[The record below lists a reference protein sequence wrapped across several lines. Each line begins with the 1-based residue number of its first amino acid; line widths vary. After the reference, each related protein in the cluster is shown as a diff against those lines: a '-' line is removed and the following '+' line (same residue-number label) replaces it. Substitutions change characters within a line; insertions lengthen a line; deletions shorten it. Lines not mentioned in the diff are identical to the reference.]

1 MALPEI
7 LPRRT
12 CAIDGSPR
20 LEPLH
25 RFRDFP
31 VYMGCTDDPP
41 DDDPTHDMA
50 WSICRDCGCIQLTE
64 LVPLPV
70 LYARSHNSGLVG
82 GLWARHHEAF
92 AEFILAHGPASVLE
106 VGAGHGI
113 LSIQVHRRR
122 PAVDWVAVEPNPT
135 PQPGCRARFI
145 RGFFPADVEAD
156 LSVDAVVHSH
166 FLEHLY
172 EPRRFFADLGRF
184 LAPGRL
190 LIFSVP
196 NMRVMLDRK
205 YTNCLNFEH
214 SYFLDEAAI
223 DRLLA
228 EAGFETVDRWP
239 FLDDHSLFYAARR
252 TEEGVAV
259 PGATAGGPTA
269 DAHAANRAA
278 YAAYLRHHEE
288 EVARLNAFMAAHDGE
303 VFLFGAHVFSQYLFA
318 FGLDQGRLA
327 AVLDNDPAKQG
338 RRLSGSRLSV
348 ASPEVLRTARRP
360 AVILKAG
367 VYNQEIRD
375 DIVTRINPETRFV

>member
-7 LPRRT
+7 LQRT
-12 CAIDGSPR
+12 RCVIDGSPR

-25 RFRDFP
+25 RFPEFP

-41 DDDPTHDMA
+41 GTDPTHDMA
-50 WSICRDCGCIQLTE
+50 WAICRDCGCIQLTE
-64 LVPLPV
+64 LVPPPV

-92 AEFILAHGPASVLE
+92 AEFILEHGPASVLE

-122 PAVDWVAVEPNPT
+122 PEVDWVAVEPNPT

-145 RGFFPADVEAD
+145 RGFFPGDVETG

-172 EPRRFFADLGRF
+172 APREFFADLGRF
-184 LAPGRL
+184 LAPGKL
-190 LIFSVP
+190 LLFSVP
-196 NMRVMLDRK
+196 NMRVMLERK

-214 SYFLDEAAI
+214 SYLADEAAI
-223 DRLLA
+223 ERLLA
-228 EAGFETVDRWP
+228 EAGFATVDRRA

-252 TEEGVAV
+252 MGGVG
-259 PGATAGGPTA
+259 GAAPAAPAPA
-269 DAHAANRAA
+269 DAWARNRAA
-278 YAAYLRHHEE
+278 YEDYLRHHAD

-318 FGLDQGRLA
+318 FGLDQGRIT
-327 AVLDNDPAKQG
+327 AVLDNDRSKQG
-338 RRLSGSRLSV
+338 RRLSGSRLAV
-348 ASPEVLRTARRP
+348 ASPEVLRAARNP

-375 DIVTRINPETRFV
+375 DIVARINPETRFV